1 MIETATLTSL
11 WLFLAAILH
20 IGFCSQLS
28 EHDNS
33 VGDKVFKNL
42 PLAEC
47 DMIMV
52 SSEPLLG
59 EANIHML
66 QFQKTHY
73 RNHW

>member
-1 MIETATLTSL
+1 MIESATLTSSL
-11 WLFLAAILH
+11 LFLAAILH
-20 IGFCSQLS
+20 MGFCSQLS
-28 EHDNS
+28 VHENPLSDE
-33 VGDKVFKNL
+33 VFKNL

-66 QFQKTHY
+66 QF
-73 RNHW
+73 